1 MMGGCKKHGN
11 KAYYTGNIPKRRRF
25 KKKKTLHRPPIS
37 EPRKNSSRIK
47 ICIVKDPSIPA
58 FRRKSQ
64 GLRPVQSYKSMDG
77 KTDRDVYYLSDDMDP
92 DEFRCYD
99 QTDDEDPNTS
109 GDNSCSENN
118 ETSDSEYYKNDNQ
131 QQDDSQKQD
140 ENHQKPRCYIRE
152 GKDWCY
158 AHARGDLDEIPIGKF
173 DPVTKGVYGTECEL
187 PCVNQGGICKS
198 FPMYCCKE
206 AYEEIKSPEKTCDD
220 LISGLYCRSSFEY
233 YEDRLREIIEAN
245 AKKAE
250 RTDCCACFGYDT
262 YDRMG
267 RDIKRDVNDMSGCK
281 CGDVCPAVEA
291 YMERRDE
298 EVYKFVTTL
307 EKWKPGKMKICCP
320 VCSVIDSPAIKQTKR
335 RALIANTGFQASILV
350 AFWPLCMLPF
360 MMAQSRILL
369 FCKNC
374 KNYLGQY
381 DKRKGCVKPPE
392 PLKEQIAKILY
403 KDYEEVFD

>member
-11 KAYYTGNIPKRRRF
+11 KAYYTGNVPKRRRF
-25 KKKKTLHRPPIS
+25 KKKKNLPRPPS
-37 EPRKNSSRIK
+37 PEPRKNSSRIK
-47 ICIVKDPSIPA
+47 ICIVKDQSVPA
-58 FRRKSQ
+58 TRRRIQGLKPIQQYKSQ
-64 GLRPVQSYKSMDG
+64 DG
-77 KTDRDVYYLSDDMDP
+77 KSDRDVFYLPDDIDA
-92 DEFRCYD
+92 DTFRCYGE
-99 QTDDEDPNTS
+99 TDDEE
-109 GDNSCSENN
+109 SECQ
-118 ETSDSEYYKNDNQ
+118 T
-131 QQDDSQKQD
+131 QD
-140 ENHQKPRCYIRE
+140 ESQNQDETHEKPKC
-152 GKDWCY
+152 
-158 AHARGDLDEIPIGKF
+158 DLDEIPIGKF
-173 DPVTKGVYGTECEL
+173 DPVTKGTECEL

-206 AYEEIKSPEKTCDD
+206 AFEETKSPEKTCDD
-220 LISGLYCRSSFEY
+220 LISGLYCRHSFEY

-267 RDIKRDVNDMSGCK
+267 RDIKRDV
-281 CGDVCPAVEA
+281 
-291 YMERRDE
+291 
-298 EVYKFVTTL
+298 

-360 MMAQSRILL
+360 MMAQSRLLL

-381 DKRKGCVKPPE
+381 DKRKGCVNPPE